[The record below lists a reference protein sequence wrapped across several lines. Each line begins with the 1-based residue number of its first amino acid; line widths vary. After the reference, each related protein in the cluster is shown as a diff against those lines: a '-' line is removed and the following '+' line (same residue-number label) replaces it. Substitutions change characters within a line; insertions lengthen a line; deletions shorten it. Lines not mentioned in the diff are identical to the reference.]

1 MNEKLKHII
10 LQARNIFMRCGIRSV
25 TMDDMC
31 REMGISKKTLY
42 QFVKDK
48 TDLVNQTMRVEIDCD
63 QNKISEI
70 TQKNLNAI
78 DEIFEITQ
86 LVSERIK
93 HMHPSILFD
102 MQKYYPEAWDII
114 DKHRRD
120 FIVKT
125 IKQNLIHGQEQGL
138 YRQEINSTIVA
149 RLFSSTVDV
158 LSDID
163 FFNDPSITPAMV
175 YTENL
180 NYHLH
185 SVTNESGK
193 IYLQKKLS
201 LLNPPHYE
209 K

>member
-10 LQARNIFMRCGIRSV
+10 LQARNIFMRFGIRSV

-48 TDLVNQTMRVEIDCD
+48 TDLVNQTMKVEIDCD

-114 DKHRRD
+114 NKHRRD

-138 YRQEINSTIVA
+138 YRKEINSTIVA

-201 LLNPPHYE
+201 LLNPPPYE

>member
-1 MNEKLKHII
+1 MEPKDKI
-10 LQARNIFMRCGIRSV
+10 LLGANGLFMKYGFKSI
-25 TMDDMC
+25 TMDDIA
-31 REMGISKKTLY
+31 RELGVSKKTLY
-42 QFVKDK
+42 QFFEDK
-48 TDLVNQTMRVEIDCD
+48 NDLVNQTMKVEIEGD
-63 QNKISEI
+63 QDKISII

-86 LVSERIK
+86 LVSDRIK

-138 YRQEINSTIVA
+138 YRKEINSTIVA

-163 FFNDPSITPAMV
+163 FFTDPSITQAMV
-175 YTENL
+175 YNENL

-185 SVTNESGK
+185 SITNATGK
-193 IYLQKKLS
+193 AYLENKLS
-201 LLNPPHYE
+201 LLNTPHYE